1 MIQQMRPSSIS
12 SSRLATTTAASRFT
26 ADVRILRPIERTAR
40 GLFLDVPN
48 RGSSIFPRML
58 EPGPM
63 GPSTQ
68 LTEGFLLRR
77 GFSIVTCGWQHDVPR
92 GNGRF
97 GLSAPLALQNGQPL
111 IGQVTTTSQID
122 APTDVLAPDSN
133 YVPFEARFR
142 NADASAP
149 TPMTRP
155 RSSRATSGR

>member
-1 MIQQMRPSSIS
+1 MRPSSIS
-12 SSRLATTTAASRFT
+12 KLAPRDDDGRVRFT
-26 ADVRILRPIERTAR
+26 ADVRILRPLSEPAR
-40 GLFLDVPN
+40 GLFLEVPN
-48 RGSSIFPRML
+48 RGASIFARML

-97 GLSAPLALQNGQPL
+97 GLSAPLALQNGQPI

-133 YVPFEARFR
+133 YVPFELDSATLTRARQ
-142 NADASAP
+142 
-149 TPMTRP
+149 
-155 RSSRATSGR
+155 SR